1 MSTLPTDPAD
11 FAARAI
17 DGFVAAHPRHVQRVD
32 GGVIRLSPPKLG
44 QVGVVI
50 GGGSGHYPAFAGL
63 VGPGLA
69 SGAVCGNIFASP
81 SAGQVVRVGTAVER
95 GAGLLL
101 TFGNYAGD
109 VLHFTLGA
117 ERLRRQGLDVRI
129 VTVTDDIASAP
140 LEQSALRRGIAGGL
154 AVYKVAG
161 AAAEAGLPLDE
172 VERLAQKANSR
183 TRSLGVA
190 FSGCTLPGADSPLFS
205 VPSGR
210 MEIGMGLHG
219 EPGLKQGP
227 ICDPNGLAVLLVE
240 QLLAERPQEV
250 ASDQQRVV
258 VLLNGL
264 GGFKYEELF
273 LLFGAVQD
281 ALQASNVTIADCE
294 CGELVTSLDMCGVS
308 LSLFWLDGELEP
320 LWSAPADSAAYRRGG
335 VVGAPPS
342 TADAHGFETPQST
355 STGGSEPPPDE
366 ARLSGQARALLARWA
381 AVEATLQAHAEELG
395 ALDAVA
401 GDGDH
406 GLGMLR
412 GVRGARQRAQ
422 VVLARGAGIG
432 EMLMEAGEAWSDH
445 GGGTSGALWGGALM
459 AAGAQL
465 ASSPSPTP
473 EQLSAAVEAALQAVI
488 QLGRASL
495 GDKTMV
501 DSLQPFST
509 RLQAELQAGAPLD
522 QALKQ
527 AAAAALAGAKAT
539 ADLLP
544 KLGRARPH
552 GQRSLG
558 HPDPGAMS
566 LAYCL
571 LAAVQ

>member
-1 MSTLPTDPAD
+1 M
-11 FAARAI
+11 
-17 DGFVAAHPRHVQRVD
+17 
-32 GGVIRLSPPKLG
+32 
-44 QVGVVI
+44 
-50 GGGSGHYPAFAGL
+50 
-63 VGPGLA
+63 
-69 SGAVCGNIFASP
+69 
-81 SAGQVVRVGTAVER
+81 
-95 GAGLLL
+95 
-101 TFGNYAGD
+101 
-109 VLHFTLGA
+109 
-117 ERLRRQGLDVRI
+117 
-129 VTVTDDIASAP
+129 
-140 LEQSALRRGIAGGL
+140 
-154 AVYKVAG
+154 
-161 AAAEAGLPLDE
+161 
-172 VERLAQKANSR
+172 
-183 TRSLGVA
+183 
-190 FSGCTLPGADSPLFS
+190 
-205 VPSGR
+205 
-210 MEIGMGLHG
+210 
-219 EPGLKQGP
+219 
-227 ICDPNGLAVLLVE
+227 
-240 QLLAERPQEV
+240 
-250 ASDQQRVV
+250 
-258 VLLNGL
+258 
-264 GGFKYEELF
+264 
-273 LLFGAVQD
+273 
-281 ALQASNVTIADCE
+281 
-294 CGELVTSLDMCGVS
+294 
-308 LSLFWLDGELEP
+308 
-320 LWSAPADSAAYRRGG
+320 
-335 VVGAPPS
+335 GAPPS
-342 TADAHGFETPQST
+342 TADTHGFETPQST
-355 STGGSEPPPDE
+355 STGESEPPPDE
-366 ARLSGQARALLARWA
+366 ARLSGPARALLARWA
-381 AVEATLQAHAEELG
+381 AVEATLETHAEELG

-422 VVLARGAGIG
+422 MVLARGAGFG
-432 EMLMEAGEAWSDH
+432 EMLLEAVEAWSDH

-473 EQLSAAVEAALQAVI
+473 EQLSAAVAAALQAVI